1 MGKGS
6 GQCLPV
12 LPMRRH
18 RTAVQQT
25 GLGQQ
30 EHPPSTRTR
39 PGCRHWRPAA
49 ARPARRG
56 RVRPVVDAVL
66 RCVAATTALGRVGEA
81 ADIADAVAFLVSPDA
96 RWGTGG
102 LLDVADPDLSV
113 AASLSDLE
121 GQLPDVVI
129 VQGAVRILDVLQWE
143 GPG

>member
-1 MGKGS
+1 MDVFTCGLALLLGARGITVNTVAPGNTHTDMNAWLRDDET
-6 GQCLPV
+6 GQ
-12 LPMRRH
+12 R
-18 RTAVQQT
+18 A
-25 GLGQQ
+25 
-30 EHPPSTRTR
+30 
-39 PGCRHWRPAA
+39 
-49 ARPARRG
+49 
-56 RVRPVVDAVL
+56 
-66 RCVAATTALGRVGEA
+66 VAAMTARGRVGEA

-96 RWGTGG
+96 HWGTGA